1 MRHTGCIKP
10 QKRKMATGLGD
21 RMMVKSLHMLTTQ
34 TPDDPA
40 RSPSRPFRVT
50 LLAVGVLTIA
60 SLYLIRL
67 VEALYQWRFLNSLAG
82 VSPVYLALT
91 GLIWA
96 SVGLPLF
103 WGLWRGRARAAK
115 FVPGY
120 LLVFA
125 LYYWLDR
132 IWIANRAVSLT
143 NWPFTAALTIIGLAY
158 TFWALRTRA
167 SKIFFAK

>member
-1 MRHTGCIKP
+1 M
-10 QKRKMATGLGD
+10 
-21 RMMVKSLHMLTTQ
+21 SLTQ
-34 TPDDPA
+34 IPSRPVQGH
-40 RSPSRPFRVT
+40 SRPFRVT

-60 SLYLIRL
+60 GLYLLRL
-67 VEALYQWRFLNSLAG
+67 VEAVLQWKFLNSLAG

-96 SVGLPLF
+96 GVGFPIY
-103 WGLWRGRARAAK
+103 WGLWRGYARAAR
-115 FVPGY
+115 FVPSY

-143 NWPFTAALTIIGLAY
+143 NWPVSAALTVIGLAY

-167 SKIFFAK
+167 SKHYFSK

>member
-1 MRHTGCIKP
+1 
-10 QKRKMATGLGD
+10 
-21 RMMVKSLHMLTTQ
+21 MVQAQ
-34 TPDDPA
+34 TPNHETY
-40 RSPSRPFRVT
+40 SYSRPFRVT
-50 LLAVGVLTIA
+50 LLAIGVLTITG
-60 SLYLIRL
+60 LYLLRL
-67 VEALYQWRFLNSLAG
+67 VETVRQWKFLSSLAG

-103 WGLWRGRARAAK
+103 WGLWRGHAKAARL
-115 FVPGY
+115 VPGS

-132 IWIANRAVSLT
+132 IWIANRAISLT
-143 NWPFTAALTIIGLAY
+143 NWPFTAVLTAIGLAY

-167 SKIFFAK
+167 SRNYFVR